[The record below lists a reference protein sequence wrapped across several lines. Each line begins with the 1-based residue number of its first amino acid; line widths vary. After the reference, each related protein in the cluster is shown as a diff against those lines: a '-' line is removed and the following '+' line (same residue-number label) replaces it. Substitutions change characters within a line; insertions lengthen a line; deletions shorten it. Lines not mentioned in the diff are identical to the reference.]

1 MSKKE
6 LHEAAGRG
14 DMDEVK
20 RLLDEEGVDVN
31 SKDERVSVC
40 VLCLLILVLFGI
52 EWIHCSHLLFYQR
65 PLECGASTAGS
76 KSEPNDQEL
85 RK

>member
-1 MSKKE
+1 MSTDQ
-6 LHEAAGRG
+6 LLLAAQEGHR
-14 DMDEVK
+14 DMVG
-20 RLLDEEGVDVN
+20 RLLDEGRVKVDSVD
-31 SKDERVSVC
+31 SVSVC